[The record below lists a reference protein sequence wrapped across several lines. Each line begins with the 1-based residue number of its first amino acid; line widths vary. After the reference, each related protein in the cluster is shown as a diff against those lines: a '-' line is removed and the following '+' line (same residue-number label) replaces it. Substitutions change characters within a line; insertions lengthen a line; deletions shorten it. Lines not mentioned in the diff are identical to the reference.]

1 MQTTESILATLLQ
14 KYPSSD
20 LVYRLLK
27 RAEIRGEIHTR
38 KSVQE
43 GKPDIIKELLQEA
56 AVEIEEL
63 RTLILKGSNY
73 VYSNTE
79 YIEP

>member
-1 MQTTESILATLLQ
+1 MNTNESILATLPQ

-27 RAEIRGEIHTR
+27 RAKIRGEIQTR

-43 GKPDIIKELLQEA
+43 GKPDRIKELLEEA

-63 RTLILKGSNY
+63 RTLVLKGSNY
-73 VYSNTE
+73 VYSGTD